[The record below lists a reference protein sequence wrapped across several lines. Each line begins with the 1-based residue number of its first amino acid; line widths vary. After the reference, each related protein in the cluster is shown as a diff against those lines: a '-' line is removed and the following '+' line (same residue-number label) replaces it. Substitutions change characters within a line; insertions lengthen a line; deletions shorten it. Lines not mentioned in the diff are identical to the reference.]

1 MLKEWRLMGSRRS
14 NRFAIPLP
22 KKHFGVMTAAA
33 VLSSAFVLSTLSGC
47 AEIISESIFK
57 GSYAKTATVT
67 RRVNASSGSA
77 AIKAAVAAAGKTG
90 WSPKTISMETNYLL
104 AERVPDAGITRGARE
119 YVYKLEVRAPEG
131 GRGDLSVTVTP
142 PTGVLGKPSEDI
154 ANEFLDA
161 LSAELPGGATRLS
174 AQSGSSGATQGLQS
188 TTSQAPKAD
197 TKSGPMTVI
206 EIQKRL
212 VEFGY
217 LVGTP
222 DGVMGKKT
230 VDALKKFQ
238 EDNGIV
244 ATGRPDS
251 ETVGKLGGTG
261 RAR

>member
-1 MLKEWRLMGSRRS
+1 MLKEWTLMGSRRS
-14 NRFAIPLP
+14 DRLAILSSR
-22 KKHFGVMTAAA
+22 KYFGGMAIAAL
-33 VLSSAFVLSTLSGC
+33 LSSAFVLSTLSGC
-47 AEIISESIFK
+47 AEIVSESIFK

-90 WSPKTISMETNYLL
+90 WSPKTISMEANYLL
-104 AERVPDAGITRGARE
+104 AERVPDAGMTRGARE

-161 LSAELPGGATRLS
+161 LSAELPGGATRLPVHS
-174 AQSGSSGATQGLQS
+174 SGSSTTQVQQS
-188 TTSQAPKAD
+188 TASQATRAD
-197 TKSGPMTVI
+197 TKSGLMTVI

-230 VDALKKFQ
+230 MDALKKFQ
-238 EDNGIV
+238 EDNGIA

-251 ETVGKLGGTG
+251 ETVGKLGSTG